1 MRSVTL
7 KSAMTPSR
15 IGLMAVMLPGVRP
28 SISFASLP
36 TASIC
41 ALTVLNATMEGSLRT
56 MPRPRA
62 NTQVLAVP
70 RSIARSFEKIANA
83 PSSTGTLLLGYGSF
97 IGQFARYCTAEV
109 IARTST
115 ESVCYTH
122 LHNAGH
128 VACLFLPRVRLQPDI
143 GGNS

>member
-1 MRSVTL
+1 MRSAAS

-70 RSIARSFEKIANA
+70 RSIARSFEKTASA
-83 PSSTGTLLLGYGSF
+83 PSSTEASVCERFDRVYRLIKAGLYGD
-97 IGQFARYCTAEV
+97 RMAEV
-109 IARTST
+109 QFQLTISGSSLTD
-115 ESVCYTH
+115 
-122 LHNAGH
+122 LHE
-128 VACLFLPRVRLQPDI
+128 VAPRLPLQDE
-143 GGNS
+143 GGIS